1 MLINIKIDKKRSDI
15 LVRMYN
21 KNLILKA
28 KALRKNMTKQETK
41 LWHSYLRKYS
51 LRFRRQNPITKYI
64 VDFYCAKAKLVVEVD
79 GNWHYTEKM
88 IAYDKNRSELLAN
101 VFNLKVIRFK
111 NIDVDNNFQQ
121 VCDTID
127 KVVKEIIQ
135 SKR

>member
-1 MLINIKIDKKRSDI
+1 MIR
-15 LVRMYN
+15 
-21 KNLILKA
+21 
-28 KALRKNMTKQETK
+28 QETK
-41 LWHSYLRKYS
+41 LWYSYLRKYP
-51 LRFRRQNPITKYI
+51 LRFIRQKLITKYI

-88 IAYDKNRSELLAN
+88 IDYDKNRTEFLEN

-111 NIDVDNNFQQ
+111 NIDVHNNFQQ

-127 KVVKEIIQ
+127 KVVKERIQ